1 MADWYNGWLMQWSI
15 DAMVDWYNMVEQ
27 LRWLI
32 DTMVDWYNGWLIQWL
47 IDKWLIDAMVEE
59 TPPPVGQNLIGEA
72 EVEASHV
79 KSFIARVY
87 SKVAH
92 NNLYGVVEGCVLRR

>member
-1 MADWYNGWLMQWSI
+1 
-15 DAMVDWYNMVEQ
+15 MVDWC
-27 LRWLI
+27 
-32 DTMVDWYNGWLIQWL
+32 NGWG
-47 IDKWLIDAMVEE
+47 D
-59 TPPPVGQNLIGEA
+59 PPPVGQNLIGEA